1 MKKIKFILLLTIIFS
16 LTGCFNDDSMESIEI
31 STSVYPI
38 EFVVNELY
46 GEHAKIYSI
55 YPNDEE
61 IVDFEVTDTLLDQ
74 YSNSDLF
81 IFNGLSD
88 ESNYVK
94 TMLKNNKDLKIID
107 VSSNMQVN
115 YSMEEIWL
123 DPNNLLTI
131 ANNIKKGF
139 EEYISSSYL
148 VKNID
153 ELYEELK
160 INLTALDGKYY
171 KTVKNSSNKTIIVND
186 NAFMYLKKYGLEVI
200 SLDPETVTQ
209 KEIVRALELLRN
221 GTCNYVFINHDQTKD
236 NIVDDIKNGAEFTT
250 AELFTMTNLSNVD
263 TLKNDYIALMNQNLE
278 ALKLELYK

>member
-221 GTCNYVFINHDQTKD
+221 GTCNYVFINHGQTKD
-236 NIVDDIKNGAEFTT
+236 SIVDDIKNGAEFNT

>member
-61 IVDFEVTDTLLDQ
+61 IVDFEVTNTLLDQ

-148 VKNID
+148 VKNVD

-209 KEIVRALELLRN
+209 KEIVKALELLRN
-221 GTCNYVFINHDQTKD
+221 GTCNYVFINHGQTRD
-236 NIVDDIKNGAEFTT
+236 SIVDDIKNGAEFNT

>member
-1 MKKIKFILLLTIIFS
+1 MKKIKFILLLTIIFC

-148 VKNID
+148 VKNVD

-209 KEIVRALELLRN
+209 KEIVKALELLRN
-221 GTCNYVFINHDQTKD
+221 GTCNYVFINHGQTKD
-236 NIVDDIKNGAEFTT
+236 SIVDDIKNGTEFNT

>member
-61 IVDFEVTDTLLDQ
+61 IVDFEVTNTLLDQ

-148 VKNID
+148 VKNVD

-209 KEIVRALELLRN
+209 KEIVKSLELLRN
-221 GTCNYVFINHDQTKD
+221 GTCNYVFINHGQTRD
-236 NIVDDIKNGAEFTT
+236 SIVDDIKNGAEFNT

>member
-1 MKKIKFILLLTIIFS
+1 MKKIKFILLLTIIFC

-148 VKNID
+148 VKNVD

-209 KEIVRALELLRN
+209 KEIVKALELLRN
-221 GTCNYVFINHDQTKD
+221 GTCNYVFINHGQTKD
-236 NIVDDIKNGAEFTT
+236 SIVDDIKNGAEFNT

>member
-16 LTGCFNDDSMESIEI
+16 LTGCFNDDSMENIEI

-61 IVDFEVTDTLLDQ
+61 IIDFEVTDTLLDQ

-107 VSSNMQVN
+107 VSSNMQIN

-139 EEYISSSYL
+139 EEYINSSYL

-209 KEIVRALELLRN
+209 KEIVKALELLRN
-221 GTCNYVFINHDQTKD
+221 GTCNYVFINHGQTKD
-236 NIVDDIKNGAEFTT
+236 SIVDDIKNGAEFNT

>member
-61 IVDFEVTDTLLDQ
+61 IVDFEVTNTLLDQ

-148 VKNID
+148 VKNVD

-209 KEIVRALELLRN
+209 KEIVKALELLHN
-221 GTCNYVFINHDQTKD
+221 GTCNYVFINHGQTKD
-236 NIVDDIKNGAEFTT
+236 SIVDDIKNGAEFNT

>member
-148 VKNID
+148 VKNVD

-209 KEIVRALELLRN
+209 KEIVKALELLHN
-221 GTCNYVFINHDQTKD
+221 GTCNYVFINHGQTKD
-236 NIVDDIKNGAEFTT
+236 SIVDDIKNGAEFNT

>member
-148 VKNID
+148 VKNVD

-209 KEIVRALELLRN
+209 KEIVKALELLRN
-221 GTCNYVFINHDQTKD
+221 GTCNYVFINHGQTRD
-236 NIVDDIKNGAEFTT
+236 SIVDDIKNGAEFNT

>member
-148 VKNID
+148 VKNVD

-186 NAFMYLKKYGLEVI
+186 NAFMYLKKYGIEVI

-209 KEIVRALELLRN
+209 KEIVKALELLRN
-221 GTCNYVFINHDQTKD
+221 GTCNYVFINHGQTKD
-236 NIVDDIKNGAEFTT
+236 SIVDDIKNGAEFNT

>member
-61 IVDFEVTDTLLDQ
+61 IVDFEVTNTLLDQ

-148 VKNID
+148 VKNVD

-209 KEIVRALELLRN
+209 KEIVKALELLRN
-221 GTCNYVFINHDQTKD
+221 GTCNYVFINHGQTKD
-236 NIVDDIKNGAEFTT
+236 SIVDDIKNGAEFNT

>member
-61 IVDFEVTDTLLDQ
+61 IVDFEVTNTLLDQ

-148 VKNID
+148 VKNVD

-160 INLTALDGKYY
+160 INK
-171 KTVKNSSNKTIIVND
+171 S
-186 NAFMYLKKYGLEVI
+186 
-200 SLDPETVTQ
+200 
-209 KEIVRALELLRN
+209 ELL
-221 GTCNYVFINHDQTKD
+221 Y
-236 NIVDDIKNGAEFTT
+236 
-250 AELFTMTNLSNVD
+250 
-263 TLKNDYIALMNQNLE
+263 
-278 ALKLELYK
+278 

>member
-148 VKNID
+148 VKNVD

-209 KEIVRALELLRN
+209 KEIVKALELLRN
-221 GTCNYVFINHDQTKD
+221 GTCNYVFINHGQTKD
-236 NIVDDIKNGAEFTT
+236 SIVDDIKNGAEFNT

>member
-221 GTCNYVFINHDQTKD
+221 GTCNYVFINHGQTKD
-236 NIVDDIKNGAEFTT
+236 NIVDDIKSGAEFTT

>member
-16 LTGCFNDDSMESIEI
+16 LTGCFNDDSMENIEI

-61 IVDFEVTDTLLDQ
+61 IIDFEVTDTLLDQ

-139 EEYISSSYL
+139 EEYINSSYL

-209 KEIVRALELLRN
+209 KEIVKALELLRN
-221 GTCNYVFINHDQTKD
+221 GTCNYVFINHGQTKD
-236 NIVDDIKNGAEFTT
+236 SIVDDIKNGAEFNT

>member
-16 LTGCFNDDSMESIEI
+16 LTGCFNNDSMESIEI

-38 EFVVNELY
+38 EFVVKELY

-55 YPNDEE
+55 YPSDEE
-61 IVDFEVTDTLLDQ
+61 IIDFEVTDTLLDQ

-107 VSSNMQVN
+107 VSSNMQFN

-209 KEIVRALELLRN
+209 KEIVKALELLHS
-221 GTCNYVFINHDQTKD
+221 GTCNYIFINHGQTRD
-236 NIVDDIKNGAEFTT
+236 NIIDDVKNVAEFTT
-250 AELFTMTNLSNVD
+250 AELFTMTNLYNVD

-278 ALKLELYK
+278 SLKLELYK